1 MARFTTIPNVPQG
14 GMTDWQ
20 TILISQVKENIE
32 LLTGQRNEGDGAS
45 RAVTKGDITLLE
57 LPLQDMKQ
65 VSAKGTGYTISSQ
78 EVAGLDDYGKLIN
91 DVQTLAN
98 DLAYTRQA
106 LNLLIRQL
114 KR

>member
-1 MARFTTIPNVPQG
+1 MARFTSIPAIPQG

-20 TILISQVKENIE
+20 TILISAVKENVE
-32 LLTGQRNEGDGAS
+32 LLTGIRGELDGNS
-45 RAVTKGDITLLE
+45 RAVTKGDVTLLE

-65 VSAKGTGYTISSQ
+65 VSAKGAGFTISGQ

-98 DLAYTRQA
+98 DLAYTRRA

>member
-1 MARFTTIPNVPQG
+1 MARFTTIPSVPQG

-32 LLTGQRNEGDGAS
+32 LLTGQRNEADGAS